1 MWVHH
6 GGENP
11 QKGIHRIE
19 KIGQQRTALAQS
31 SDIRPDVGSRSE
43 ITDPDKKNEINR
55 DLTASIPS
63 AGTPTW
69 TRAARLKVMSMIF
82 RIMMIIVKV
91 MVVIVM
97 MVMIV
102 IVVMMMMM
110 MLMSCCT
117 AVR

>member
-11 QKGIHRIE
+11 QRGIHRID

-31 SDIRPDVGSRSE
+31 SGIGPDVGSRSE
-43 ITDPDKKNEINR
+43 ITDPDKKKNEINR
-55 DLTASIPS
+55 DLTASRPS

-69 TRAARLKVMSMIF
+69 TRAARLEVMSMIL
-82 RIMMIIVKV
+82 RIMMIVM

-97 MVMIV
+97 MVM
-102 IVVMMMMM
+102 MM
-110 MLMSCCT
+110 MLM
-117 AVR
+117 